1 MAALPKARV
10 QPSRPFTVSGVDF
23 AGPLVVRSGVRR
35 ITGVKAWVAV
45 FVCLAT
51 RAVHLEAVV
60 GLTSGAF
67 KAALRRFMSRRG
79 KCATIYSD
87 NGTNFVGAQ
96 KELNSYTQ
104 NCDSQLAREGIEWKF
119 NPPSAPH
126 FGGLWESAVKS
137 TKYHLNRILKDS
149 RLNLE
154 ELNTLLCQIESCV
167 NSRPITPLSS
177 DPSEPEALTPGH
189 FLVGGTLLLLPEPNT
204 DSGPIEH
211 LRRWKYVQ
219 ALMKDF
225 WNRWYK
231 EYLPQ
236 LQVRGRWVA
245 RKATLRVGDIVIIK
259 EDCSP
264 PNKWKLGIVTAVHP
278 GKDEV
283 VRVVTLR
290 TPNGTELKRPVVK
303 LCRLPVIEDA
313 PVVENDD
320 FQRGEDVGA
329 T

>member
-23 AGPLVVRSGVRR
+23 AGPIVVHSGVRR

-45 FVCLAT
+45 FVCFST
-51 RAVHLEAVV
+51 RAIHLEAVV

-67 KAALRRFMSRRG
+67 IAALHRFMSRRG
-79 KCATIYSD
+79 KCSTIYSD

-96 KELNSYTQ
+96 KKLNSYTQ

-137 TKYHLNRILKDS
+137 TKYHLNRKLKDS
-149 RLNLE
+149 HLNLE

-167 NSRPITPLSS
+167 NSRPITPLNS
-177 DPSEPEALTPGH
+177 DLSEPEALTPGH
-189 FLVGGTLLLLPEPNT
+189 FLVGGPLLLRPEPNT
-204 DSGPIEH
+204 DIGAIEH

-225 WNRWYK
+225 
-231 EYLPQ
+231 
-236 LQVRGRWVA
+236 
-245 RKATLRVGDIVIIK
+245 
-259 EDCSP
+259 
-264 PNKWKLGIVTAVHP
+264 
-278 GKDEV
+278 
-283 VRVVTLR
+283 
-290 TPNGTELKRPVVK
+290 
-303 LCRLPVIEDA
+303 
-313 PVVENDD
+313 
-320 FQRGEDVGA
+320 
-329 T
+329 